1 MRIALRATHKTAQVD
16 NFNQM
21 VNFDVMSRLT
31 IEIDPEQ
38 HRKIKTLATF
48 SGMTL
53 KEFILERTLSP
64 SSAKDDPTEKLLS
77 SPKNAARLKEAIAS
91 PESTHRIFESIEE
104 LENALG
110 I

>member
-1 MRIALRATHKTAQVD
+1 
-16 NFNQM
+16 M
-21 VNFDVMSRLT
+21 VNFDAMSRLT

-53 KEFILERTLSP
+53 KEFILERTLAP
-64 SSAKDDPTEKLLS
+64 SSSKEDTTEQLLS

-91 PESTHRIFESIEE
+91 PDTTHRVFESIGE

>member
-1 MRIALRATHKTAQVD
+1 MDGVD
-16 NFNQM
+16 NSINI
-21 VNFDVMSRLT
+21 VHFDVMSRLT

-53 KEFILERTLSP
+53 KEFILDKTLAP
-64 SSAKDDPTEKLLS
+64 QSSSEDTTAKLLA
-77 SPKNAARLKEAIAS
+77 SPKNAARLRGAIVS
-91 PESTHRIFESIEE
+91 PKSSHRAFESIEE
-104 LENALG
+104 LKNALG

>member
-1 MRIALRATHKTAQVD
+1 MASVDKTRHL
-16 NFNQM
+16 
-21 VNFDVMSRLT
+21 VNFDAMSRLT

-53 KEFILERTLSP
+53 KEFILSKTLPKKPSP
-64 SSAKDDPTEKLLS
+64 EDTSEELMAN
-77 SPKNAARLKEAIAS
+77 PKNAARLRQALAS
-91 PESTHRIFESIEE
+91 PDSKNQVFESIED
-104 LENALG
+104 LRNALG